1 MRKEFD
7 YIEEANQTMSGN
19 YHEGIPG
26 KLVAAGLETIARE
39 ITSLDAAKKSMFYGR
54 KHAGLDLACEIGRTS
69 HPDDCEDVDFEKLL
83 PGRSRE
89 DGIRLFHGIIGLIT
103 EAGELAKALSEAI
116 WSGEPLD
123 LTNVVEEVGDGF
135 WYDAAI
141 LRVLGMTFEQVQ
153 QKNIDKLRAR
163 FPDRFTEFDANHRN
177 LDLERKILEEPG
189 LSKPLVV
196 INNWEIISGNDVS
209 GRSGGM
215 LFGDVV
221 GHPRLGDARG
231 VKTSSPRLQKDVHLY
246 KQGDR
251 LETTNTMYVLGTKA
265 AS

>member
-1 MRKEFD
+1 MHKEFN

-26 KLVAAGLETIARE
+26 NLIAAGLSEVARE
-39 ITSLDAAKKSMFYGR
+39 IQSLDAVKKSMFYGR
-54 KHAGLDLACEIGRTS
+54 NHIGLDMACKMAKEA
-69 HPDDCEDVDFEKLL
+69 HPDDSADIDFEKLL

-89 DGIRLFHGIIGLIT
+89 DAIRLFHGIIGSIT
-103 EAGELAKALSEAI
+103 EVGEMAKALSDAI
-116 WSGEPLD
+116 FTGEPLD

-153 QKNIDKLRAR
+153 KKNIDKLRAR

-177 LDLERKILEEPG
+177 LDLERRILEEPG

-196 INNWEIISGNDVS
+196 INNWTLTETAI
-209 GRSGGM
+209 
-215 LFGDVV
+215 FGDIV

-231 VKTSSPRLQKDVHLY
+231 VKTSRPVYTKGIPY
-246 KQGDR
+246 YAEGDR
-251 LETTNTMYVLGTKA
+251 VETNNTMYILGTPA
-265 AS
+265 TS